1 MGEKPETSQD
11 AQEKPKGKRL
21 DLSLPQVAGSAVA
34 AVVAAK
40 LAAGLGVYG
49 TIVGAGVVSVLAT
62 CGGSLFQ
69 HFFRRTGEQ
78 IRDVAGQAIPKG
90 RQVPVTED
98 GRPVPET
105 FRSDVAAASV
115 TPPAATTA
123 MRTDVLPRTTTWG
136 MGGAPAQ
143 DADATTVLSALDAER
158 TRVLKAGG
166 GDPDRTQLLTA
177 GPVDPER
184 TQLLM
189 ADGGDP
195 DRTQL
200 LTAGRGDPERTQ
212 LLKAGGGD
220 PDRTQLMN
228 AGVGGGDPEKTRL
241 LRAGAGAGAGA
252 GGPELPLPPGDLG
265 DGSTDWFTGGPIDGL
280 PDEFTEG
287 TTHRA
292 RVRSWKRPLVAAAVV
307 FGVTMGGITTYELAS
322 GQSFS
327 GDGQRTTLREAF
339 TGGGAP
345 SPRNDDTPVPSTS
358 QEPSDSSSS
367 GTQSGTPQDGSGA
380 HKGGTES
387 PTPTPSASED
397 SQSGHDNGSGSG
409 SGTGGDKSTP
419 TPTPTP
425 TPSTSQSSDGADVPQ
440 QQGETPAQ

>member
-21 DLSLPQVAGSAVA
+21 DLNLPQVAGSAVA

-90 RQVPVTED
+90 RQVPVTAD

-105 FRSDVAAASV
+105 FRSDAVAASV
-115 TPPAATTA
+115 VPPEATTA

-136 MGGAPAQ
+136 MGGAPAP
-143 DADATTVLSALDAER
+143 DADATTVLPALDAER
-158 TRVLKAGG
+158 TRFLKAGS
-166 GDPDRTQLLTA
+166 
-177 GPVDPER
+177 
-184 TQLLM
+184 
-189 ADGGDP
+189 
-195 DRTQL
+195 
-200 LTAGRGDPERTQ
+200 GDPERTQ
-212 LLKAGGGD
+212 LLTADGGD
-220 PDRTQLMN
+220 PEKTQLLN
-228 AGVGGGDPEKTRL
+228 AGVGGGDPEKTQL
-241 LRAGAGAGAGA
+241 LRAGGRA
-252 GGPELPLPPGDLG
+252 GGPELPPPSGDLG
-265 DGSTDWFTGGPIDGL
+265 DGFTDGLIIGL

-367 GTQSGTPQDGSGA
+367 GTRSGTPQDGSGA
-380 HKGGTES
+380 HEGDTGE

-397 SQSGHDNGSGSG
+397 SHTGHDNGSGSG

-425 TPSTSQSSDGADVPQ
+425 TPSASQSSDGADVPPQ
-440 QQGETPAQ
+440 QDETPAQ

>member
-90 RQVPVTED
+90 RQIPMTED

-105 FRSDVAAASV
+105 FRSDAVAASV
-115 TPPAATTA
+115 VPPAVTTA

-143 DADATTVLSALDAER
+143 DADATTVLPALDAER
-158 TRVLKAGG
+158 TRVLKAAGG
-166 GDPDRTQLLTA
+166 EADRTQLLTA
-177 GPVDPER
+177 GGRDPDRTRFLRAGGGDPEQ
-184 TQLLM
+184 TQLLTV
-189 ADGGDP
+189 GGDGP

-200 LTAGRGDPERTQ
+200 L
-212 LLKAGGGD
+212 
-220 PDRTQLMN
+220 N
-228 AGVGGGDPEKTRL
+228 AGVGGADPEETQV
-241 LRAGAGAGAGA
+241 LRAGARD
-252 GGPELPLPPGDLG
+252 PELPPPPGDLG
-265 DGSTDWFTGGPIDGL
+265 DGLINGL

-292 RVRSWKRPLVAAAVV
+292 RVRSWKRPLIAAAVV

-327 GDGQRTTLREAF
+327 GDGRRTTLREAF

-358 QEPSDSSSS
+358 QEPSDGSSS

-380 HKGGTES
+380 HKGGTEEA
-387 PTPTPSASED
+387 TPTPSASED
-397 SQSGHDNGSGSG
+397 SRTGQDNGSNSG

-425 TPSTSQSSDGADVPQ
+425 TPSASQSGDGADEPQ
-440 QQGETPAQ
+440 QQTETPAE

>member
-90 RQVPVTED
+90 RQVLVTED

-105 FRSDVAAASV
+105 FRSDAVAASA
-115 TPPAATTA
+115 TPLAATTA

-136 MGGAPAQ
+136 MGGAPAR
-143 DADATTVLSALDAER
+143 DADATTVLPALDAER

-177 GPVDPER
+177 DGGDPER

-189 ADGGDP
+189 AGRGDP

-200 LTAGRGDPERTQ
+200 LTAGGGDPERTQ
-212 LLKAGGGD
+212 LL
-220 PDRTQLMN
+220 N
-228 AGVGGGDPEKTRL
+228 AGVGGGDSEKTQL
-241 LRAGAGAGAGA
+241 LRAGGRAGS
-252 GGPELPLPPGDLG
+252 PELPLPPGDLG
-265 DGSTDWFTGGPIDGL
+265 DGSTGGLINGL

-327 GDGQRTTLREAF
+327 GDGRRTTLREAF

-345 SPRNDDTPVPSTS
+345 SPRNEDTPVPSIS

-380 HKGGTES
+380 HKGDSEEA
-387 PTPTPSASED
+387 TPTPSASED
-397 SQSGHDNGSGSG
+397 SQTGHDNGSGSG

-440 QQGETPAQ
+440 EQGETPAE

>member
-21 DLSLPQVAGSAVA
+21 DLNLPQVAGSAVA

-105 FRSDVAAASV
+105 FRPDVVAASV
-115 TPPAATTA
+115 VPPAATTA

-143 DADATTVLSALDAER
+143 GADATTVLPALDAER
-158 TRVLKAGG
+158 TRFLKAGG

-177 GPVDPER
+177 AAGDSDR
-184 TQLLM
+184 TQLLS
-189 ADGGDP
+189 ADRGGPERTRFLKASGGDP
-195 DRTQL
+195 DRTRL
-200 LTAGRGDPERTQ
+200 LT
-212 LLKAGGGD
+212 AGGGD
-220 PDRTQLMN
+220 PDRTQLLN
-228 AGVGGGDPEKTRL
+228 AGVGGGDPEKTQL
-241 LRAGAGAGAGA
+241 LRAGGGA
-252 GGPELPLPPGDLG
+252 GGPELPPPPGDLG
-265 DGSTDWFTGGPIDGL
+265 DGFTDGLIDGH

-345 SPRNDDTPVPSTS
+345 SPRNDDTSVPSTS

-367 GTQSGTPQDGSGA
+367 GTQSGTPQDGSGGR
-380 HKGGTES
+380 KGVTEE

-397 SQSGHDNGSGSG
+397 SHTGHDNGSGSG

-440 QQGETPAQ
+440 QQDETPTQ

>member
-90 RQVPVTED
+90 RQIPVTED

-105 FRSDVAAASV
+105 FRSDAVAASV

-143 DADATTVLSALDAER
+143 DADATTVLPALDAER
-158 TRVLKAGG
+158 TRFLKAGG

-177 GPVDPER
+177 GR
-184 TQLLM
+184 
-189 ADGGDP
+189 GDP
-195 DRTQL
+195 GRTQL
-200 LTAGRGDPERTQ
+200 LT
-212 LLKAGGGD
+212 AGGGD
-220 PDRTQLMN
+220 PDRTQFLN
-228 AGVGGGDPEKTRL
+228 AGVGGGDPEKTQL
-241 LRAGAGAGAGA
+241 LGAGSSA
-252 GGPELPLPPGDLG
+252 GGPELPPPPGDLG
-265 DGSTDWFTGGPIDGL
+265 DGSIDGATGGLIDGV

-292 RVRSWKRPLVAAAVV
+292 RVRSWKRPFVAAAVV

-345 SPRNDDTPVPSTS
+345 SPRTDDTPVPSTS

-367 GTQSGTPQDGSGA
+367 GTQSGTPQDGSGT
-380 HKGGTES
+380 HKGDAEE

-397 SQSGHDNGSGSG
+397 SQTGHDNGSGSG

-425 TPSTSQSSDGADVPQ
+425 TPSASQSSDGADVPQ
-440 QQGETPAQ
+440 EQGATPAE

>member
-21 DLSLPQVAGSAVA
+21 DLNLPQVAGSAVA

-105 FRSDVAAASV
+105 FRPDVVAASV
-115 TPPAATTA
+115 VPPAATTA

-143 DADATTVLSALDAER
+143 DADATTVLPALDAER
-158 TRVLKAGG
+158 TRFLKASGGDPDRTRLLTAGG
-166 GDPDRTQLLTA
+166 GDPDRTKLL
-177 GPVDPER
+177 
-184 TQLLM
+184 
-189 ADGGDP
+189 
-195 DRTQL
+195 
-200 LTAGRGDPERTQ
+200 
-212 LLKAGGGD
+212 
-220 PDRTQLMN
+220 N
-228 AGVGGGDPEKTRL
+228 AGVGGGDPEKTQL
-241 LRAGAGAGAGA
+241 LKAGGGA
-252 GGPELPLPPGDLG
+252 GGPELPPPPGDLG
-265 DGSTDWFTGGPIDGL
+265 DGFTDGLIDGL

-345 SPRNDDTPVPSTS
+345 SPRNDDTSVPSTS

-367 GTQSGTPQDGSGA
+367 GTQSGTPQDGSGG
-380 HKGGTES
+380 HKGITEE

-397 SQSGHDNGSGSG
+397 SHTGHDNGSGSG

-440 QQGETPAQ
+440 QQDETPTQ

>member
-11 AQEKPKGKRL
+11 APEKPKEKRL

-90 RQVPVTED
+90 RQVPLTED

-105 FRSDVAAASV
+105 FRSDEVSASV
-115 TPPAATTA
+115 VPPAATAA

-136 MGGAPAQ
+136 MGGAPAR
-143 DADATTVLSALDAER
+143 DADATTVLPALDAER
-158 TRVLKAGG
+158 TLFLKAGG
-166 GDPDRTQLLTA
+166 
-177 GPVDPER
+177 
-184 TQLLM
+184 
-189 ADGGDP
+189 
-195 DRTQL
+195 
-200 LTAGRGDPERTQ
+200 GDPERTQ
-212 LLKAGGGD
+212 LLTAGAGD
-220 PDRTQLMN
+220 PDRTRFLN
-228 AGVGGGDPEKTRL
+228 TGVGGGDPERTRL
-241 LRAGAGAGAGA
+241 LRAGAG
-252 GGPELPLPPGDLG
+252 GPELPPPPGDSG
-265 DGSTDWFTGGPIDGL
+265 DGSTDGLVGGL
-280 PDEFTEG
+280 SDEFTEG

-327 GDGQRTTLREAF
+327 GDGRRTTLREAF
-339 TGGGAP
+339 TGGGVT
-345 SPRNDDTPVPSTS
+345 SPGSHDTPAPNTS
-358 QEPSDSSSS
+358 QEPSDGSSS
-367 GTQSGTPQDGSGA
+367 GNRSGTPQDGSGA
-380 HKGGTES
+380 HKGDTEA
-387 PTPTPSASED
+387 PTPTPSASD
-397 SQSGHDNGSGSG
+397 DTHTGHDNGSGSG
-409 SGTGGDKSTP
+409 SGTGGDESTP

-425 TPSTSQSSDGADVPQ
+425 TPSTSQSSDGADVPEQ
-440 QQGETPAQ
+440 QTGTPAE

>member
-21 DLSLPQVAGSAVA
+21 DLNLPQVAGSAVA

-105 FRSDVAAASV
+105 FRPDVVAASV
-115 TPPAATTA
+115 VPPAATTA

-143 DADATTVLSALDAER
+143 DADATTVLPALDAER
-158 TRVLKAGG
+158 TRFLKAAGGDPDRTQLLTADRGDPERTRFLKASGGDPDRTRLLTAGG
-166 GDPDRTQLLTA
+166 GDPDRTQLL
-177 GPVDPER
+177 
-184 TQLLM
+184 
-189 ADGGDP
+189 
-195 DRTQL
+195 
-200 LTAGRGDPERTQ
+200 
-212 LLKAGGGD
+212 
-220 PDRTQLMN
+220 N
-228 AGVGGGDPEKTRL
+228 AGVGGGDPEKTQL
-241 LRAGAGAGAGA
+241 LRAGGGA
-252 GGPELPLPPGDLG
+252 GGPELPPPPGDLG
-265 DGSTDWFTGGPIDGL
+265 DEFTDGLIDGL

-345 SPRNDDTPVPSTS
+345 SPRNEDTPVPSTS

-367 GTQSGTPQDGSGA
+367 GTQSGTPQDGSGGR
-380 HKGGTES
+380 KGITEE

-397 SQSGHDNGSGSG
+397 SHTGHDNGSGSG

-440 QQGETPAQ
+440 QQDETPTQ

>member
-1 MGEKPETSQD
+1 M
-11 AQEKPKGKRL
+11 
-21 DLSLPQVAGSAVA
+21 AGSAVA

-90 RQVPVTED
+90 RQVPVTGD

-105 FRSDVAAASV
+105 FRSDAVAASV

-136 MGGAPAQ
+136 LGGAPAQ
-143 DADATTVLSALDAER
+143 DADATTVLPALDAER
-158 TRVLKAGG
+158 TRFLKAGS

-177 GPVDPER
+177 G
-184 TQLLM
+184 
-189 ADGGDP
+189 GGHP
-195 DRTQL
+195 DRTL
-200 LTAGRGDPERTQ
+200 L
-212 LLKAGGGD
+212 L
-220 PDRTQLMN
+220 N
-228 AGVGGGDPEKTRL
+228 AGVGGGDPEKTQL
-241 LRAGAGAGAGA
+241 LRAGA
-252 GGPELPLPPGDLG
+252 GGPELPPPPGDLG
-265 DGSTDWFTGGPIDGL
+265 DGSTDGLINGL

-322 GQSFS
+322 GQSFN

-339 TGGGAP
+339 TGGGA
-345 SPRNDDTPVPSTS
+345 SSSRNDDTPVPSTS
-358 QEPSDSSSS
+358 QEPSDSTSS
-367 GTQSGTPQDGSGA
+367 GTQSGTPQGGGGA
-380 HKGGTES
+380 HKGDTEE

-397 SQSGHDNGSGSG
+397 SPTGHDNGSGSG

-440 QQGETPAQ
+440 QKAETPAE

>member
-90 RQVPVTED
+90 RQVPVTQD

-105 FRSDVAAASV
+105 FRSDAVAASV
-115 TPPAATTA
+115 PPPAATTA

-143 DADATTVLSALDAER
+143 DADATTVLPVLDAER
-158 TRVLKAGG
+158 TRFLKAGG
-166 GDPDRTQLLTA
+166 GDPERTQLLT
-177 GPVDPER
+177 
-184 TQLLM
+184 

-200 LTAGRGDPERTQ
+200 LTLGGGDPERTQ
-212 LLKAGGGD
+212 LLS
-220 PDRTQLMN
+220 
-228 AGVGGGDPEKTRL
+228 AGVGGGDPEKTQL
-241 LRAGAGAGAGA
+241 LRAEGRA

-265 DGSTDWFTGGPIDGL
+265 DGSAGGLINGL

-345 SPRNDDTPVPSTS
+345 SPRNEDTPVPSTS
-358 QEPSDSSSS
+358 PEPSDSSSS

-380 HKGGTES
+380 HKGES
-387 PTPTPSASED
+387 EEATPTPSASED
-397 SQSGHDNGSGSG
+397 SQTGHDNGSGGG

-425 TPSTSQSSDGADVPQ
+425 TPSTSQSGDGADVPQ
-440 QQGETPAQ
+440 EQAETPAE

>member
-11 AQEKPKGKRL
+11 APEKPKEKRL

-90 RQVPVTED
+90 RQIPLTED

-105 FRSDVAAASV
+105 FRSDAVSASV
-115 TPPAATTA
+115 EPPAATAA

-136 MGGAPAQ
+136 MDGAPAR
-143 DADATTVLSALDAER
+143 DADATTVLPALDAER
-158 TRVLKAGG
+158 TLFLKAGSG
-166 GDPDRTQLLTA
+166 GPERTQLLTA
-177 GPVDPER
+177 GAGDPER
-184 TQLLM
+184 TLFLK
-189 ADGGDP
+189 AGG
-195 DRTQL
+195 
-200 LTAGRGDPERTQ
+200 GDPERTQ
-212 LLKAGGGD
+212 LLTAGAGD
-220 PDRTQLMN
+220 PDRTRFLN
-228 AGVGGGDPEKTRL
+228 TGVGGGDPERTRL
-241 LRAGAGAGAGA
+241 LRAGAG
-252 GGPELPLPPGDLG
+252 GPELPPPPGDSG
-265 DGSTDWFTGGPIDGL
+265 DGSTDGLLDGL
-280 PDEFTEG
+280 SDEFTEG

-327 GDGQRTTLREAF
+327 GDGRRTTLREAF
-339 TGGGAP
+339 TGGGVT
-345 SPRNDDTPVPSTS
+345 SPGSHDTPAPSTS
-358 QEPSDSSSS
+358 QEPSDGSSS
-367 GTQSGTPQDGSGA
+367 GNRSGTPQDGSGA
-380 HKGGTES
+380 HKGDTEA
-387 PTPTPSASED
+387 PTPTPSASD
-397 SQSGHDNGSGSG
+397 DTHTGHDNGSGSG
-409 SGTGGDKSTP
+409 SGTGGDESTP

-425 TPSTSQSSDGADVPQ
+425 TPSTSQSSDGADVPEQ
-440 QQGETPAQ
+440 QTGTPAE

>member
-21 DLSLPQVAGSAVA
+21 DLNLPQVAGSAVA

-90 RQVPVTED
+90 RQVPVTAD

-105 FRSDVAAASV
+105 FRSDAVAASV
-115 TPPAATTA
+115 VPPEATTA

-136 MGGAPAQ
+136 MGGAPAP
-143 DADATTVLSALDAER
+143 DADATTVLPALDAER
-158 TRVLKAGG
+158 TR
-166 GDPDRTQLLTA
+166 
-177 GPVDPER
+177 
-184 TQLLM
+184 
-189 ADGGDP
+189 
-195 DRTQL
+195 
-200 LTAGRGDPERTQ
+200 

-220 PDRTQLMN
+220 PDRTRLLTAGAGDPDRTQLLTADRGDPDRTRFLKAGSGDPERTQLLTADGGDPEKTQLLN
-228 AGVGGGDPEKTRL
+228 AGVGGGDPEKTQL
-241 LRAGAGAGAGA
+241 LRAGGRA
-252 GGPELPLPPGDLG
+252 GGPELPPPSGDLG
-265 DGSTDWFTGGPIDGL
+265 DGFADGLIIGL

-367 GTQSGTPQDGSGA
+367 GTRSGTPQDGSGA
-380 HKGGTES
+380 HEGDTGE

-397 SQSGHDNGSGSG
+397 SHTGHDNGSGSG
-409 SGTGGDKSTP
+409 SGTGVDKSTP

-425 TPSTSQSSDGADVPQ
+425 TPSASQSSDGADVPPQ
-440 QQGETPAQ
+440 QDETPAQ

>member
-1 MGEKPETSQD
+1 MGEKPETSQN

-21 DLSLPQVAGSAVA
+21 DLSVPQVAGSAVA

-49 TIVGAGVVSVLAT
+49 TIVGAGVVSALAT

-90 RQVPVTED
+90 RQTPVTGD

-105 FRSDVAAASV
+105 FRPDMVPASV
-115 TPPAATTA
+115 TPPAATAA
-123 MRTDVLPRTTTWG
+123 MRTDVLPRTTSWG
-136 MGGAPAQ
+136 MSGASAQ
-143 DADATTVLSALDAER
+143 GADATTVLPALDAER
-158 TRVLKAGG
+158 TQLLTADA

-177 GPVDPER
+177 GGAAAEK
-184 TQLLM
+184 TQLL
-189 ADGGDP
+189 
-195 DRTQL
+195 R
-200 LTAGRGDPERTQ
+200 
-212 LLKAGGGD
+212 
-220 PDRTQLMN
+220 
-228 AGVGGGDPEKTRL
+228 V
-241 LRAGAGAGAGA
+241 GAGAGPGVVDDATRVLRAAPADGGGAGA
-252 GGPELPLPPGDLG
+252 VRPELPPPPGDLG
-265 DGSTDWFTGGPIDGL
+265 D
-280 PDEFTEG
+280 EYTEG

-307 FGVTMGGITTYELAS
+307 FGVTMAGITTYELAS

-339 TGGGAP
+339 TGGGGHP
-345 SPRNDDTPVPSTS
+345 SRNDHTPVPSTS
-358 QEPSDSSSS
+358 QEPSGSSSS
-367 GTQSGTPQDGSGA
+367 GTQSGTPQGGDGRQTGD
-380 HKGGTES
+380 TVQ

-397 SQSGHDNGSGSG
+397 SHTGHDSGSGSG

-425 TPSTSQSSDGADVPQ
+425 TPSTSESSDGADVPQ
-440 QQGETPAQ
+440 QQDETPEG

>member
-90 RQVPVTED
+90 RQAPVTGD
-98 GRPVPET
+98 GSPVPET
-105 FRSDVAAASV
+105 FRSDAVAASV
-115 TPPAATTA
+115 VPPAATSA

-136 MGGAPAQ
+136 TVVAPAQ
-143 DADATTVLSALDAER
+143 DADATTVLPALDAER
-158 TRVLKAGG
+158 TRFLKAGG

-177 GPVDPER
+177 G
-184 TQLLM
+184 
-189 ADGGDP
+189 GGDP

-212 LLKAGGGD
+212 LLTAGGGD
-220 PDRTQLMN
+220 PDRTRLLN
-228 AGVGGGDPEKTRL
+228 AGVGGGDPEKTQL
-241 LRAGAGAGAGA
+241 LRAGVGAGVGA
-252 GGPELPLPPGDLG
+252 GGPELSPPPGDLG
-265 DGSTDWFTGGPIDGL
+265 DEFTGGLINGF

-292 RVRSWKRPLVAAAVV
+292 RVRSWKRPLIAAAVV
-307 FGVTMGGITTYELAS
+307 FGVTMCGITTYELAS

-339 TGGGAP
+339 TGAGA
-345 SPRNDDTPVPSTS
+345 SSSRNDDTPVPSTS

-380 HKGGTES
+380 HKGDTEE

-397 SQSGHDNGSGSG
+397 PQTGHDDGSGSG
-409 SGTGGDKSTP
+409 SGTGGDKPTP

-425 TPSTSQSSDGADVPQ
+425 TPSASQSSDGADVPQ
-440 QQGETPAQ
+440 QQAETPAE

>member
-1 MGEKPETSQD
+1 MGEKPETSHD

-90 RQVPVTED
+90 RQIPVTED
-98 GRPVPET
+98 GYPVPET
-105 FRSDVAAASV
+105 FRSATVAASV
-115 TPPAATTA
+115 VPPAATAA

-143 DADATTVLSALDAER
+143 DTDATTVLPALDAER
-158 TRVLKAGG
+158 TRVLKAAGGDADRTQLLTAGG
-166 GDPDRTQLLTA
+166 GDPDRTQLLT
-177 GPVDPER
+177 V
-184 TQLLM
+184 
-189 ADGGDP
+189 GGDGP
-195 DRTQL
+195 DRTRL
-200 LTAGRGDPERTQ
+200 L
-212 LLKAGGGD
+212 
-220 PDRTQLMN
+220 N
-228 AGVGGGDPEKTRL
+228 AGVGGADPEKTQV
-241 LRAGAGAGAGA
+241 LRAGARD
-252 GGPELPLPPGDLG
+252 PELPPPPGDLG
-265 DGSTDWFTGGPIDGL
+265 DGLINGL

-292 RVRSWKRPLVAAAVV
+292 RVRSWKRPLIAAAVV

-327 GDGQRTTLREAF
+327 GDGRRTTLREAF

-358 QEPSDSSSS
+358 QEPSDGSSS

-380 HKGGTES
+380 HKGGTEE

-397 SQSGHDNGSGSG
+397 SRTGQDNGSSSG

-425 TPSTSQSSDGADVPQ
+425 TPSASQSGDGADEPQ
-440 QQGETPAQ
+440 QQAETPAE

>member
-21 DLSLPQVAGSAVA
+21 DLNLPQVAGSAVA

-90 RQVPVTED
+90 RQVPVTAD

-105 FRSDVAAASV
+105 FRSDAVAASV
-115 TPPAATTA
+115 VPPEATTA

-136 MGGAPAQ
+136 MGGAPAP
-143 DADATTVLSALDAER
+143 DADATTVLPALDAER
-158 TRVLKAGG
+158 TR
-166 GDPDRTQLLTA
+166 
-177 GPVDPER
+177 
-184 TQLLM
+184 
-189 ADGGDP
+189 
-195 DRTQL
+195 
-200 LTAGRGDPERTQ
+200 

-220 PDRTQLMN
+220 PDRTRLLTAGAGDPDRTQLLTADRGDPDRTRFLKAGSGDPERTQLLTADGGDPEKTQLLN
-228 AGVGGGDPEKTRL
+228 AGVGGGDPEKTQL
-241 LRAGAGAGAGA
+241 LRAGGRA
-252 GGPELPLPPGDLG
+252 GGPELPPPSGDLG
-265 DGSTDWFTGGPIDGL
+265 DGFTDGLIIGL

-367 GTQSGTPQDGSGA
+367 GTRSGTPQDGSGA
-380 HKGGTES
+380 HEGDTGE

-397 SQSGHDNGSGSG
+397 SHTGHDNGSGSG

-440 QQGETPAQ
+440 QDETPAQ

>member
-21 DLSLPQVAGSAVA
+21 DLSVPQVAGSAVA

-49 TIVGAGVVSVLAT
+49 TIVGAGVVSALAT

-78 IRDVAGQAIPKG
+78 IRDAAGQAIPKV
-90 RQVPVTED
+90 RPIPVTDD

-105 FRSDVAAASV
+105 FRSDMVPASV
-115 TPPAATTA
+115 TPPAATAA
-123 MRTDVLPRTTTWG
+123 MRTDVLPRTTSWG
-136 MGGAPAQ
+136 MGGASAQ
-143 DADATTVLSALDAER
+143 GADATTVLPALDAER
-158 TRVLKAGG
+158 TQLLRADA

-177 GPVDPER
+177 GGAAAEK
-184 TQLLM
+184 TQLLRVGAGPGAVDDATRVLRAAP
-189 ADGGDP
+189 ADGG
-195 DRTQL
+195 
-200 LTAGRGDPERTQ
+200 GDGT
-212 LLKAGGGD
+212 
-220 PDRTQLMN
+220 
-228 AGVGGGDPEKTRL
+228 V
-241 LRAGAGAGAGA
+241 
-252 GGPELPLPPGDLG
+252 GPELPPTPGDLG
-265 DGSTDWFTGGPIDGL
+265 
-280 PDEFTEG
+280 DEFTEG

-339 TGGGAP
+339 TGGGGHP
-345 SPRNDDTPVPSTS
+345 SRNDHTPVPSTS

-367 GTQSGTPQDGSGA
+367 GTQSGTPQDGNGGQ
-380 HKGGTES
+380 KGDTEQ

-397 SQSGHDNGSGSG
+397 SHTGHDNGSGSG

-425 TPSTSQSSDGADVPQ
+425 SPSTSESSDGADVPQ
-440 QQGETPAQ
+440 QQDETPEG